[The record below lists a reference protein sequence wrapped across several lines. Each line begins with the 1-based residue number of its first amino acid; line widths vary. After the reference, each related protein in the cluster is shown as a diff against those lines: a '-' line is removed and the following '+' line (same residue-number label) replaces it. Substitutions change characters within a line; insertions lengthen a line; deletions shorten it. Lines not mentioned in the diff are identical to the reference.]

1 MTGVLKIKVHSKSRK
16 SQPSCE
22 TLKYNFHL
30 PIDLYLLKLKDLQL
44 NARLHSFEQDSTSRE
59 LKMSR
64 TRNEK
69 NLYPLLSRVKQ
80 SRNKH
85 GNYAKSI
92 SIDMCLL
99 LPRVYQLKLS
109 LMIIFFL
116 GSYQYRK
123 SSFRSRPC
131 IVSNTNFPRLAL
143 EAFQKLCIFQE

>member
-1 MTGVLKIKVHSKSRK
+1 MN
-16 SQPSCE
+16 
-22 TLKYNFHL
+22 YNFYL

-116 GSYQYRK
+116 KATSTVNPHLEVDLVSFQIQISLDLHWRHFKNFALYIK
-123 SSFRSRPC
+123 KFFRSDKGFPKNNQ
-131 IVSNTNFPRLAL
+131 NT
-143 EAFQKLCIFQE
+143 KKVKI

>member
-1 MTGVLKIKVHSKSRK
+1 MTGVLKIKVHSKPRK
-16 SQPSCE
+16 SHPSSE
-22 TLKYNFHL
+22 MLNYNFYL

-109 LMIIFFL
+109 LMIFFFL
-116 GSYQYRK
+116 GSYQ
-123 SSFRSRPC
+123 STINPH
-131 IVSNTNFPRLAL
+131 L
-143 EAFQKLCIFQE
+143 EVDLVLFQVQISQDLH